1 MHRAW
6 GLPYTRKPGLKC
18 AISKLPSHKFEDDA
32 RLPWAS
38 QLTLHLCGY
47 PDLLCIF
54 SQFVHV
60 AWLSGIHSWLLL
72 IILIIWWLSVSIHFF
87 FSIAQVVHAYFL
99 GHLYIGFLSWSIFQ
113 KVAFWIIIFRWQV
126 GVDILFFSRG
136 YFLFLVLLWLYYF
149 SCSCFISL
157 LFLLFFSIKPLGFS
171 YFYQFSLSWCKIP
184 NWCI

>member
-1 MHRAW
+1 MHRTW

-18 AISKLPSHKFEDDA
+18 TISKLPSHNFEDDA

-54 SQFVHV
+54 SQFVRV

-72 IILIIWWLSVSIHFF
+72 IVPIIWWLSVSIHFF

-99 GHLYIGFLSWSIFQ
+99 GHLCIGFLSWSIFQ
-113 KVAFWIIIFRWQV
+113 KVAFRIIIFRWQV
-126 GVDILFFSRG
+126 RGGQSFFFKRLFS
-136 YFLFLVLLWLYYF
+136 V
-149 SCSCFISL
+149 SCFTL
-157 LFLLFFSIKPLGFS
+157 TLLFQLFLL
-171 YFYQFSLSWCKIP
+171 Y
-184 NWCI
+184 